1 MDALLKDV
9 QIFIDIFSAIKSS
22 NYKSDHGL

>member
-1 MDALLKDV
+1 MDTLLKDV
-9 QIFIDIFSAIKSS
+9 ESFIDIFSAIKSS